1 MQAFENFTL
10 ALVDHTHSVCA
21 FDNIVATKKFPY
33 QKNIISNVHFA
44 VCVLRHSRHGT
55 MVRASS
61 TNSQYTTLKSFR
73 VQLFLNLVETTPIR
87 RNFSA
92 PDSSPLIK
100 SGQK

>member
-44 VCVLRHSRHGT
+44 VCVCALPANAVPIDTELVGSPWCKLQPVPPT
-55 MVRASS
+55 PP
-61 TNSQYTTLKSFR
+61 TLTA
-73 VQLFLNLVETTPIR
+73 FLVACL
-87 RNFSA
+87 
-92 PDSSPLIK
+92 
-100 SGQK
+100 Q

>member
-44 VCVLRHSRHGT
+44 VCVCVCALPANAVPIDTELVGSPWCKLQPVPPT
-55 MVRASS
+55 PPP
-61 TNSQYTTLKSFR
+61 TPTLTA
-73 VQLFLNLVETTPIR
+73 FLVACL
-87 RNFSA
+87 
-92 PDSSPLIK
+92 
-100 SGQK
+100 Q